1 MLLASSISHWSQDEI
16 DDAHA
21 MTWDTF
27 HDAYPERSYDG
38 WRIKRQRSVPSGVAR
53 AFTSDKRVGEFS
65 WRDANTVIQQMI
77 DMKDRASFS
86 QDDASISIPSDRPVC
101 ILALSDT
108 HIGSWSSDHNLFEQI
123 TDEIL
128 NTPGLYVALL
138 GDFEQMAIKASQGV
152 LAVSD
157 NLLPPELQHRYIES
171 WLEEVQHKILFST
184 WDNHAVMRE
193 EAGTGFS
200 QYANL
205 MKRRV
210 IWHSGIG
217 HPNVTVGSETYR
229 LAVSHRFRL
238 RTHLNPVHGG
248 MQYIR
253 HEAPD
258 REISIAGDSHV
269 PGIAHWTLGASEKL
283 SLNCGSTQLHS
294 GYGKRFFSLTTHPL
308 FPVCVLWPDRHRFIG
323 LPSVADYMTLTGAA
337 QRPVQGAIDAVRS

>member
-1 MLLASSISHWSQDEI
+1 MSSSINWTQDEI

-21 MTWDTF
+21 LSWDDF
-27 HDAYPERSYDG
+27 SIKYPHRSYDG
-38 WRIKRQRSVPSGVAR
+38 WRIKRQRSVPSR
-53 AFTSDKRVGEFS
+53 IKRDYLSDKKIGDFN
-65 WRDANTVIQQMI
+65 WREATTVINQMI
-77 DMKDRASFS
+77 DLKDRSSFS
-86 QDDASISIPSDRPVC
+86 QDTAHIQIETDKPVC

-108 HIGSWSSDHNLFEQI
+108 HIGSWASDHTLFETI

-128 NTPGLYVALL
+128 NTENLFVALL

-152 LAVSD
+152 LALSD
-157 NLLPPELQHRYIES
+157 NVLPPELQHRFIES
-171 WLEEVQHKILFST
+171 WLEEVEHKILFST

-193 EAGTGFS
+193 EAGSGFS

-210 IWHSGIG
+210 VWHSGIG

-269 PGIAHWTLGASEKL
+269 PGIMH
-283 SLNCGSTQLHS
+283 
-294 GYGKRFFSLTTHPL
+294 
-308 FPVCVLWPDRHRFIG
+308 
-323 LPSVADYMTLTGAA
+323 
-337 QRPVQGAIDAVRS
+337 

>member
-1 MLLASSISHWSQDEI
+1 MSNNKITVPWTLDEV

-21 MTWDTF
+21 LSWDDF
-27 HDAYPERSYDG
+27 SLKYPSRSYDG
-38 WRIKRQRSVPSGVAR
+38 WRLKRQRSVPSGVKR
-53 AFTSDKRVGEFS
+53 EYMSDKKVGEFH
-65 WRDANTVIQQMI
+65 WRDANKVMAEMI
-77 DMKDRASFS
+77 GMKDAASFS
-86 QDDASISIPSDRPVC
+86 QDHANISIEADRPVC
-101 ILALSDT
+101 VLALSDT
-108 HIGSWSSDHNLFEQI
+108 HIGSWSTDHALFEQI

-128 NTPGLYVALL
+128 STPNLYVALL

-152 LAVSD
+152 LAISD

-171 WLEEVQHKILFST
+171 WLGEVEHRVLFST

-193 EAGTGFS
+193 EAGSGFS

-210 IWHSGIG
+210 VWHSGIG
-217 HPNVTVGSETYR
+217 HPNVNVGDQTYR

-258 REISIAGDSHV
+258 REISIAGDSHT
-269 PGIAHWTLGASEKL
+269 PGVAHWTLGDSEKL
-283 SLNCGSTQLHS
+283 SLNCGSTQLNS
-294 GYGKRFFSLTTHPL
+294 GYGKRFFSLTTHPI
-308 FPVCVLWPDRHRFIG
+308 FPVCVLWPDKHRFVG
-323 LPSVADYMTLTGAA
+323 LPSVADYISLT
-337 QRPVQGAIDAVRS
+337 R